1 MSVRRAHVPADA
13 CTELTPTHA
22 RSFIK
27 GFTRKPY
34 RVSDQT
40 KLIFDFLAFISGIMR
55 QTAPF
60 STLSEPEFEN
70 ALEAMEKLI
79 MNRLYTSTFSPAIA
93 KEGRWKVQTD
103 DLERDRVFRQR
114 TKLFEWIGEE
124 HLDVPAGEH
133 SKGFVD
139 FAMQGEWASRGA
151 RARSVLTLGLRRA
164 SQDQPLQGAARQAH
178 LHPQLLQSDLW
189 AHPTRFESGE
199 CRYVH
204 SMLDLRRAALEP
216 GQPHLQR
223 RVSAVRCV
231 GAAAQR

>member
-1 MSVRRAHVPADA
+1 VARAD
-13 CTELTPTHA
+13 LTPA
-22 RSFIK
+22 CFRSFIK

-139 FAMQGEWASRGA
+139 FAIQGE
-151 RARSVLTLGLRRA
+151 RRLA
-164 SQDQPLQGAARQAH
+164 
-178 LHPQLLQSDLW
+178 
-189 AHPTRFESGE
+189 
-199 CRYVH
+199 
-204 SMLDLRRAALEP
+204 
-216 GQPHLQR
+216 
-223 RVSAVRCV
+223 
-231 GAAAQR
+231 